1 MVIIADAACSE
12 VRLSQQLKV
21 GALAAVLSLGSV
33 VAAHGQAAP
42 ASREASR
49 SRGWSRLAA
58 AQPAEAATIAERLL
72 TRTPR
77 DHEALSLALTARVAE
92 KKPVAALDVY
102 EQWLKTSR
110 LEDVFALEHV
120 ARGTL
125 EEIAAGDDRGLA
137 LQALEALVRA
147 GVAGANDRL
156 TRLRGAVNPATMRTE
171 TRIDA
176 LKAAGPGSVPA
187 LREIV
192 RDQKG
197 PVRASALRALA
208 QLNAHETTEEAR
220 GFLNDPDPLVRIS
233 AAIALARFGDP
244 DGESRV
250 REMLASP
257 IADTRLLAAEA
268 YIGRGPGPW
277 VSAIEPLLEDPN
289 GLNRLR
295 AAELLAPEKPELAR
309 PVLEKAATD
318 ANPVVR
324 ADAARI
330 LAASETGLAGPQ
342 SLPIYRRMMRDPD
355 AAVRLQG
362 GRGVVVLATP
372 GR

>member
-1 MVIIADAACSE
+1 MT
-12 VRLSQQLKV
+12 QQLKV
-21 GALAAVLSLGSV
+21 GALVAVLSLGS
-33 VAAHGQAAP
+33 AANGLGQTAP
-42 ASREASR
+42 ESREASL

-58 AQPAEAATIAERLL
+58 GQPGEAATIAERLL

-92 KKPVAALDVY
+92 KKPRPALDAY
-102 EQWLKTSR
+102 EQWLKASR
-110 LEDVFALEHV
+110 LEDVLALEHV

-125 EEIAAGDDRGLA
+125 EEIAAGGDRGLA
-137 LQALEALVRA
+137 LQALEGLVRA

-156 TRLRGAVNPATMRTE
+156 TRQRGAVDPATTRAE

-176 LKAAGPGSVPA
+176 LKAAGTGSVPA
-187 LREIV
+187 LREIM

-197 PVRASALRALA
+197 PVRARALRALA
-208 QLNAHETTEEAR
+208 QLNAHEATEEAR
-220 GFLNDPDPLVRIS
+220 GFLTDPDPLVRIS

-257 IADTRLLAAEA
+257 VADIRLLGAEA

-277 VSAIEPLLEDPN
+277 TAALEPLLEDPN

-309 PVLEKAATD
+309 PVLEKAAAD

-330 LAASETGLAGPQ
+330 LAAPETGLAAPE
-342 SLPIYRRMMRDPD
+342 SLPVYRRMMRDADP
-355 AAVRLQG
+355 AVRLQG
-362 GRGVVVLATP
+362 ARGVVILATP